1 MADPGRNIMRRI
13 INDVKVKLDGEFS
26 KNFERQ
32 AFFSEAW
39 QRRKSPVRA
48 NKTLLV
54 KSGALRR
61 SIRGKADESGVTF
74 SSDLPQ
80 AAVHNNGGE
89 IRVTPRMKRFFRAK
103 FYEASHYSSNAKS
116 RRQLTDGGF
125 YALMQKQKGLSA
137 EAQFYGAMAL
147 MKVGSVVR
155 IPKRRFLGISP
166 EVEKIVR
173 EVVTEGLKEVENMIT
188 KQLKELEK

>member
-1 MADPGRNIMRRI
+1 MRRI
-13 INDVKVKLDGEFS
+13 INDVKAKLDGEFS

-39 QRRKSPVRA
+39 QRRKSPIRA

-54 KSGALRR
+54 QSGALRR
-61 SIRGKADESGVTF
+61 SIKGEADESGVTF
-74 SSDLPQ
+74 SSDLPY
-80 AAVHNNGGE
+80 AAIHNNGGE
-89 IRVTPRMKRFFRAK
+89 IRVTPRMKKFFRAK
-103 FYEASHYSSNAKS
+103 FYEAAHYKRSNSANGK
-116 RRQLTDGGF
+116 RKQLTDGGF
-125 YALMQKQKGLSA
+125 YALMQKQKGLSP

-155 IPKRRFLGISP
+155 IPKRRFLGVSP

-173 EVVTEGLKEVENMIT
+173 EVVKEGLKEAENIIT
-188 KQLKELEK
+188 KQLKELEKR